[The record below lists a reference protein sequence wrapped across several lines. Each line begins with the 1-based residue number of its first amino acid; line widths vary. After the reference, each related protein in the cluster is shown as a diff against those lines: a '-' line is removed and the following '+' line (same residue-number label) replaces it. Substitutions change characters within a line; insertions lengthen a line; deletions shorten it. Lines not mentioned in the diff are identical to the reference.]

1 VAPLLTPQAI
11 TLAVLVMVVAA
22 LIWDK
27 VRSDRDLL
35 PLLRTSSLVHPA
47 DIYGC
52 SPLRCV
58 KLRTVRASRAF
69 ILHLGIPIHRRQE

>member
-1 VAPLLTPQAI
+1 VAPLLTPQVI

-27 VRSDRDLL
+27 VRSDRDRNLL
-35 PLLRTSSLVHPA
+35 PLLRTPYLVHPA

-58 KLRTVRASRAF
+58 KLRTVRASCAF
-69 ILHLGIPIHRRQE
+69 ILHLGIRIDR